1 MKAPVV
7 IKQYPKGVNGYMT
20 RKMTEA
26 SLFRQG
32 YFVYS
37 EEDVKQ
43 YSGGKGCVLALIFLP
58 LALFGGKKYIKVTY
72 HLRQEEV
79 SQN

>member
-1 MKAPVV
+1 MKAPVI
-7 IKQYPKGVNGYMT
+7 IKQYPKGMNGYLS
-20 RKMTEA
+20 RKAAEA
-26 SLFRQG
+26 KLFRQG

-37 EEDVKQ
+37 EEEVKQ

-72 HLRQEEV
+72 HLKEE
-79 SQN
+79 Q